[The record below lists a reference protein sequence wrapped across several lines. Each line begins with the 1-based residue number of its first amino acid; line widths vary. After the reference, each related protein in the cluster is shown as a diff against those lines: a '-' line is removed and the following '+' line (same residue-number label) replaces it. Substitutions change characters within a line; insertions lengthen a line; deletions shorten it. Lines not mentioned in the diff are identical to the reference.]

1 MAVIVGYTESPP
13 GVAALRAGIDE
24 ALRRASPLRIVHV
37 TKVGARQD
45 TYETMRSAEASLSEA
60 ASTARAAGVSEVA
73 VDELRSASPIS
84 EALLEYIHGRAA
96 EVLVIGIR
104 RRSPMGKAVLGSV
117 SQDLMLRADCA
128 VLGVKATDD
137 W

>member
-24 ALRRASPLRIVHV
+24 ALRRGSPLRIVHV

-45 TYETMRSAEASLSEA
+45 TYETMRSAETALREA
-60 ASTARAAGVSEVA
+60 ASAAREAGVSEVA
-73 VDELRSASPIS
+73 TDELRSAAPVS
-84 EALLEYIHGRAA
+84 EALLEYVHGRAT
-96 EVLVIGIR
+96 EVLVVGIR
-104 RRSPMGKAVLGSV
+104 RRSPVGKAVLGSV
-117 SQDLMLRADCA
+117 SQDLMLRAECP
-128 VLGVKATDD
+128 VLGIKAPED